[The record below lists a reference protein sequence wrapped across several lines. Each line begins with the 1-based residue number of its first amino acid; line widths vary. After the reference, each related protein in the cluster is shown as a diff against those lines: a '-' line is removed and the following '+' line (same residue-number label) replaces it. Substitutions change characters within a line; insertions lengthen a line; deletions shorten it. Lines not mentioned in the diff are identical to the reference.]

1 MEKKLYDIVQ
11 YYKPLF
17 SGICYNSGKSNLENG
32 NFKEGVS
39 GELDKTIECT
49 SHV

>member
-17 SGICYNSGKSNLENG
+17 SGICYNSGKSIQENG
-32 NFKEGVS
+32 NFKEGSS
-39 GELDKTIECT
+39 GELDKTVECT
-49 SHV
+49 SV